1 MVEIL
6 FGLISVVC
14 LFGLLFG
21 VFGIGRDTYK
31 ETNKNNQES
40 VKVIGGIIVVVLVL
54 TAIFTIT

>member
-6 FGLISVVC
+6 FGLISLVC
-14 LFGLLFG
+14 LFGLLSG

>member
-1 MVEIL
+1 MGEIL
-6 FGLISVVC
+6 FGLFWVVC